1 MFRALFS
8 VAIVLLLST
17 IALLL
22 YANYVHDD
30 KPAHGADVVAR
41 TLPPPLPPAPLPPIQ
56 QPPAPPI
63 AAPVVDKDVKDSKDL
78 KDSAK
83 KEARENRAHEKKA
96 PPEAGAGQQT
106 YVVEAGDSL
115 WSISTKLY
123 GSGEYTT
130 KIAEMNHMTL
140 KDRIRPGQVLLAPDA
155 PKQERSNKH
164 ESLAREVDSDMSS
177 DAAKDPVKDADT
189 QVDSDPLTTTNNTKP
204 REDEL
209 EIQPPLLNV
218 EVKKP

>member
-22 YANYVHDD
+22 YRQLRSRRQV
-30 KPAHGADVVAR
+30 GAWR
-41 TLPPPLPPAPLPPIQ
+41 RYCRQERCRLPLPPTPMQPIQ
-56 QPPAPPI
+56 QPAPPV
-63 AAPVVDKDVKDSKDL
+63 AAPVVDKDVKDGKDL
-78 KDSAK
+78 KDTK
-83 KEARENRAHEKKA
+83 KETRAHDKKA
-96 PPEAGAGQQT
+96 SPEKPGAGQQT

-155 PKQERSNKH
+155 PKQERVNKH
-164 ESLAREVDSDMSS
+164 EMLARDADSDMSS
-177 DAAKDPVKDADT
+177 DAAKDPVKDTAT
-189 QVDSDPLTTTNNTKP
+189 EAQPESDPLTTTNTSKP
-204 REDEL
+204 HEDEL

-218 EVKKP
+218 EVKK